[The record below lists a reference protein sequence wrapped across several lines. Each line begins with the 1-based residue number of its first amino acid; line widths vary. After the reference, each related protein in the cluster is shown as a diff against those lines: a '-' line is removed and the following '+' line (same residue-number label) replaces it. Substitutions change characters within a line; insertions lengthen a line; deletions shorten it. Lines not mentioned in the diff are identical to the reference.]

1 MEYIDN
7 RDWPEY
13 NAQLVRIGEFYLDLS
28 CVKNW
33 SWELREMNRKKTGAP
48 YKYPCTFITFASII
62 YSFLRL
68 PYRQLEGFIGRLSTY
83 EPGLVA
89 ADYTTLHKRIS
100 KQKLEIEIPG
110 IKIRENAIVGKDASS
125 RSTAVLEF
133 KKWATRV
140 GSKCISTVED
150 GRLKASSHRS
160 SAFLVR
166 RFGHLRVIQR
176 ERDIKRMIP
185 GAVAQNY
192 SLKCGK

>member
-133 KKWATRV
+133 KKMGYKGWKQMHQYGRRWA
-140 GSKCISTVED
+140 VE
-150 GRLKASSHRS
+150 GFFSS
-160 SAFLVR
+160 
-166 RFGHLRVIQR
+166 
-176 ERDIKRMIP
+176 IKRIF
-185 GAVAQNY
+185 GETVRASKSN
-192 SLKCGK
+192 SKGKRYQEDDSRRSCSKLFPQMW